1 MAYKQQTNKQHSIT
15 YKYSIMKEI
24 LIAKWK
30 ETKEDYNTLGLY
42 TYEEYNA
49 RLDILRELLSLCN
62 NTISLSLTEEEIN
75 NTL

>member
-1 MAYKQQTNKQHSIT
+1 
-15 YKYSIMKEI
+15 MKEI

-42 TYEEYNA
+42 TYEEYNV
-49 RLDILRELLSLCN
+49 RLDILRELLSF
-62 NTISLSLTEEEIN
+62 TEEEIN